1 MATPQALIKDV
12 EGEVNVSR
20 NGEVVTI
27 KAGDFLL
34 PGDEIATGATGRL
47 SLEFPGVNG
56 QMPAAGFMSS
66 NGKLTLGE
74 QPGPNGQQIVVIE
87 DGECFEFTTEL
98 AENSA
103 AADGGAVAGLFGAGL
118 LGAGGGAV
126 AGAGA
131 LAAGAFLAGGSS
143 DSSGSAGGASSGT
156 GTGVNNAGSG
166 SGSGS
171 GGLGAGEFSSGS
183 SPQNLQDFVAENLTP
198 ENAQQSLLEPI
209 QNALQNSQNNPE
221 STPDNLVVAVE
232 QTGLGVLENV
242 HDALVATTGEGTP
255 QADLIQQL
263 VDGIDQTPLGE
274 PLSPLTSALTDA
286 VNTELGLDTLI
297 AALPNLD
304 LADGGLVTSVVDLAD
319 GITQP
324 LSQQIEPVDQL
335 VDGLRTVAV
344 EVDNVLD
351 GILSQITTEIP
362 NLQSLD
368 SGLPTDLT
376 SVLPAD
382 LTAALPTD
390 LTSAL
395 PADLM
400 SALPAELTSALPAE
414 LEGGLAELVDGILG
428 GADSLQAAFDGFGGA
443 GLPEIPEGDLLG
455 TLSTGI
461 SSGADALGGQLGGLP
476 GLSIDGLPS

>member
-1 MATPQALIKDV
+1 MAIPQALIKDL

-20 NGEVVTI
+20 NGEVVAV
-27 KAGDFLL
+27 KAGDYLL

-74 QPGPNGQQIVVIE
+74 QPGPNGQQMVVIE

-143 DSSGSAGGASSGT
+143 DSSGSAGGASTGTVTGVNTAGGSGT
-156 GTGVNNAGSG
+156 GGV
-166 SGSGS
+166 
-171 GGLGAGEFSSGS
+171 GAGEFSSEG
-183 SPQNLQDFVAENLTP
+183 SPQSLEEFVAENLTP

-221 STPDNLVVAVE
+221 STPDNLAVAVE
-232 QTGLGVLENV
+232 QTGLGILENV

-263 VDGIDQTPLGE
+263 VNGIDQTPLGE

-362 NLQSLD
+362 DLQSLD

-382 LTAALPTD
+382 LTSALPAD

-395 PADLM
+395 PA
-400 SALPAELTSALPAE
+400 EITSALPTE

>member
-1 MATPQALIKDV
+1 MAIPQALIKDL

-20 NGEVVTI
+20 NGEVVAV
-27 KAGDFLL
+27 KAGDYLL
-34 PGDEIATGATGRL
+34 PGDEIATGANGRL
-47 SLEFPGVNG
+47 SLEFQGVNG
-56 QMPAAGFMSS
+56 QLPAAGFMSS

-143 DSSGSAGGASSGT
+143 DSSGSAGGASTGT
-156 GTGVNNAGSG
+156 GTGVNTAGGSG
-166 SGSGS
+166 T
-171 GGLGAGEFSSGS
+171 GGVGAGEFSSEG
-183 SPQNLQDFVAENLTP
+183 SPQSLEEFVAENLTP

-221 STPDNLVVAVE
+221 STPDNLAVAVE
-232 QTGLGVLENV
+232 QTGLGLLENV

-263 VDGIDQTPLGE
+263 VNGIDQTPLGE

-362 NLQSLD
+362 DLQSLD
-368 SGLPTDLT
+368 AGLPAEL
-376 SVLPAD
+376 L
-382 LTAALPTD
+382 
-390 LTSAL
+390 
-395 PADLM
+395 
-400 SALPAELTSALPAE
+400 SALPAELTSALPTDLTSALPSELTSALPTE

>member
-1 MATPQALIKDV
+1 MAIPQALIKDL

-20 NGEVVTI
+20 NGEVVAV
-27 KAGDFLL
+27 KAGDYLL

-74 QPGPNGQQIVVIE
+74 QPGPNGQQMVVIE

-143 DSSGSAGGASSGT
+143 DSSGSAGGASTGT
-156 GTGVNNAGSG
+156 GTGVNTAGGSG
-166 SGSGS
+166 T
-171 GGLGAGEFSSGS
+171 GGVGAGEFSSEG
-183 SPQNLQDFVAENLTP
+183 SPQSLEEFVAENLTP

-221 STPDNLVVAVE
+221 STPDNLAVAVE
-232 QTGLGVLENV
+232 QTGLGILENV

-255 QADLIQQL
+255 QADLIQQP
-263 VDGIDQTPLGE
+263 VNGIDQTPLGE

-335 VDGLRTVAV
+335 VDGRRTVAV

-362 NLQSLD
+362 DLQSLD

-382 LTAALPTD
+382 LTSALPAD

-395 PADLM
+395 PA
-400 SALPAELTSALPAE
+400 EITSALPTE